1 MLCMDAFHALSAPI
15 RRDIITILAESGK
28 LSASDIAEKF
38 KVTPSAIS
46 QHLKVLRDS
55 DLVRMHRQA
64 QQRIYEL
71 DPKAM
76 LELESWTKHIVQSID
91 KFVEATSNS

>member
-1 MLCMDAFHALSAPI
+1 MDAFHALSAPI

-28 LSASDIAEKF
+28 LSASDIADRF

-46 QHLKVLRDS
+46 QHLKVLREN

-71 DPKAM
+71 DPKVM
-76 LELESWTKHIVQSID
+76 LELESWAKHIVHSI
-91 KFVEATSNS
+91 KFVEVTSNS